1 MYCEGKKRRR
11 HFIEGGEKFF
21 PTSLQIKSAQESW
34 VKIQVWVRQA
44 NPLF

>member
-21 PTSLQIKSAQESW
+21 PTSLQIKKYTG
-34 VKIQVWVRQA
+34 VVG
-44 NPLF
+44 